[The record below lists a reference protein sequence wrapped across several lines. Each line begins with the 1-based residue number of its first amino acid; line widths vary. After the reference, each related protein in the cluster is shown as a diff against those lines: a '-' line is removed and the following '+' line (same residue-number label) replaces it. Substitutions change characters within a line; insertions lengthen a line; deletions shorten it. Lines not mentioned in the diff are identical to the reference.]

1 MAGNSGQR
9 IDLTGK
15 RCLLVTAALAEA
27 IAGLKPGE
35 TIEAY
40 SDDPV
45 AHILVKRW
53 CKDTGNELVSAEKE
67 GNGWRLVI
75 CKGVSKDTCQ

>member
-1 MAGNSGQR
+1 MAESTEQR

-15 RCLLVTAALAEA
+15 RCVLVTAALAEA
-27 IAGLKPGE
+27 VATLKPGE

-53 CKDTGNELVSAEKE
+53 CKDTGNELLSAEKE

-75 CKGVSKDTCQ
+75 RKGNP

>member
-1 MAGNSGQR
+1 MAEATEQR

-15 RCLLVTAALAEA
+15 RCVLVTAALAEA
-27 IAGLKPGE
+27 VATLKPGE

-53 CKDTGNELVSAEKE
+53 CKDTGNELLSAEKE
-67 GNGWRLVI
+67 GNSWRLVI
-75 CKGVSKDTCQ
+75 RKGNP

>member
-1 MAGNSGQR
+1 MAEATEQR

-15 RCLLVTAALAEA
+15 RCVLVTAALAEA
-27 IAGLKPGE
+27 VATLKPGE

-53 CKDTGNELVSAEKE
+53 CKDTGNELLSAEKE
-67 GNGWRLVI
+67 DNGWRLVI
-75 CKGVSKDTCQ
+75 RKGNP

>member
-1 MAGNSGQR
+1 MAEATEQR

-15 RCLLVTAALAEA
+15 RCVLVTAALAEA
-27 IAGLKPGE
+27 IATLKPGE

-53 CKDTGNELVSAEKE
+53 CKDTGNELLSAEKE

-75 CKGVSKDTCQ
+75 RKGNP

>member
-1 MAGNSGQR
+1 MAEAIEQR

-15 RCLLVTAALAEA
+15 RCVLVTAALAEA
-27 IAGLKPGE
+27 IAALKPGE

-75 CKGVSKDTCQ
+75 RKGNS

>member
-1 MAGNSGQR
+1 MAEATEQR

-15 RCLLVTAALAEA
+15 RCVLVTAALAEA
-27 IAGLKPGE
+27 VATLKPGE

-53 CKDTGNELVSAEKE
+53 CKDTGNELLSAEKE
-67 GNGWRLVI
+67 CNGWRLVI
-75 CKGVSKDTCQ
+75 RKGNP

>member
-1 MAGNSGQR
+1 MAEATEQR

-15 RCLLVTAALAEA
+15 RCVLVTAALAEA
-27 IAGLKPGE
+27 VATLKPGE

-53 CKDTGNELVSAEKE
+53 CKDTGNELLSAEKE

-75 CKGVSKDTCQ
+75 RKGNP

>member
-1 MAGNSGQR
+1 MTEATEQR

-15 RCLLVTAALAEA
+15 RCVLVTAALTEA
-27 IAGLKPGE
+27 VATLKPGE

-75 CKGVSKDTCQ
+75 RKGNP

>member
-1 MAGNSGQR
+1 MAEAIEQR

-15 RCLLVTAALAEA
+15 RCVLVTAALAEA
-27 IAGLKPGE
+27 IATLKPGE

-67 GNGWRLVI
+67 GSGWRLVI
-75 CKGVSKDTCQ
+75 RKGNS